1 VRDRPIATR
10 LCGALCAALAIRIM
24 VTKQEARAIALGQ
37 ASGAAGELP
46 SGDEII
52 ILDDATIECQRGWMF
67 FYTSKRWEETKDI
80 RYALGGNA
88 PIIVE
93 KSTGKLHVS
102 GTAHP
107 AQHYIQRFELTG
119 NPHG

>member
-1 VRDRPIATR
+1 M
-10 LCGALCAALAIRIM
+10 L
-24 VTKQEARAIALGQ
+24 TKQEARAIALSQ
-37 ASGAAGELP
+37 ASGAASELP

-52 ILDDATIECQRGWMF
+52 ILDNSTIERQWGWMF
-67 FYTSKRWEETKDI
+67 FYTSKRWQETKDI
-80 RYALGGNA
+80 RHALAGNA

-93 KSTGKLHVS
+93 KSTGKLHIA

-107 AQHYIQRFELTG
+107 ALYYIQRFELTG